1 MFVDFFIKRL
11 IFASVCAIVIL
22 LIGLISIPTLAIARF
37 PKISLTQISVTSNYS
52 KASAEVV
59 ESGVTNILERQING
73 VEGLRYLTSSSSN
86 DGK

>member
-22 LIGLISIPTLAIARF
+22 LIGLISIPTLVIARF

-59 ESGVTNILERQING
+59 GSGVTNILERQING